1 MRINLSRIGKAIAP
15 LAVIALGLGLSA
27 CDGKVTINGEEGK
40 KLAELDLSGPA
51 PTEIALFG
59 PDEVRVVKGDKLA
72 IAVEADD
79 ETKEQLRF
87 SLKDGTLGIMR
98 GDKLFG
104 STSKIAIVTVT
115 MPDPKEVVM
124 GGSGKIVTGALDPDA
139 KVTVLGSGTIESGGL
154 TSKALDLN
162 ILGSGSYKASGTV
175 SALDV
180 TVLGSGQVQLDSLKA
195 DKVEVEV
202 MGSGSTSLASDGT
215 VSAKIM
221 GSGNVSVKGQAKCTV
236 SAMGSGTLTCESGP
250 ATVVND
256 DDKAAPAA
264 PEAPEAPEAPKAP

>member
-27 CDGKVTINGEEGK
+27 CDGKVSINGEDGK
-40 KLAELDLSGPA
+40 KLSDLDLSGPA

-59 PDEVRVVKGDKLA
+59 PDEIRVVKGDKLT
-72 IAVEADD
+72 IKVEADD
-79 ETKEQLRF
+79 ETKDQMRF

-98 GDKLFG
+98 SDKLFG

-139 KVTVLGSGTIESGGL
+139 KVTVLGSGTIQSGAL
-154 TSKALDLN
+154 ASKALDLN
-162 ILGSGSYKASGTV
+162 IMGSGSYKASGTV
-175 SALDV
+175 SSLDV
-180 TVLGSGQVQLDSLKA
+180 TVMGSGQVDLSALKA
-195 DKVEVEV
+195 ETIKVEV

-215 VSAKIM
+215 VTAKIM
-221 GSGNVSVKGQAKCTV
+221 GSGSVSVKGSAKCTV
-236 SAMGSGTLTCESGP
+236 SAMGSGTLNCESGP
-250 ATVVND
+250 ADVVND
-256 DDKAAPAA
+256 HNTPETPET
-264 PEAPEAPEAPKAP
+264 PEAPETPKAP